1 MDNEKVHSI
10 IRDIVAGGEIIISK
24 HAKGRMRER
33 GYSTHDV
40 EHILLRG
47 EITHKEFKDKT
58 QSWAYTIKGDDLE
71 NDQGGVVTVIIIP
84 ICIQVDTML
93 QSGQGGEPW
102 PDQLLLVK
110 QKFSGQRIFETKR
123 RPWLIFARPLL

>member
-1 MDNEKVHSI
+1 MEFDPFEEMDNEKAHSI

-71 NDQGGVVTVIIIP
+71 NDQGGVVTVIIS
-84 ICIQVDTML
+84 L
-93 QSGQGGEPW
+93 QACVIITVLG
-102 PDQLLLVK
+102 
-110 QKFSGQRIFETKR
+110 
-123 RPWLIFARPLL
+123 